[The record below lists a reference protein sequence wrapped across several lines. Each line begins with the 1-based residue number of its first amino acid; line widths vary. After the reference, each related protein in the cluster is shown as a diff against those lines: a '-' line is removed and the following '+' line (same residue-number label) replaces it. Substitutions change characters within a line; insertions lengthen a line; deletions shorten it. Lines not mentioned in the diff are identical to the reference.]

1 MSKCLCWPKKSK
13 YIKEVLGDRGECF
26 VFWHRVSREG
36 EGRGRKEEIV
46 APGSRK
52 EEKEERERGRN
63 FIAFLRLGE
72 KKRGGGGGGPNQSPS
87 NRWRGKEEEEESTS
101 KRYLQKI
108 YSLTLCGRCG
118 IVLEAAFLAAPNSPT
133 FQKFQS
139 KLL

>member
-26 VFWHRVSREG
+26 VFWHRVSRGG

-72 KKRGGGGGGPNQSPS
+72 KK
-87 NRWRGKEEEEESTS
+87 EEEEEEDQTSLHQTAGGGRRKRRNPPPKDTS
-101 KRYLQKI
+101 KKYI
-108 YSLTLCGRCG
+108 H
-118 IVLEAAFLAAPNSPT
+118 
-133 FQKFQS
+133 
-139 KLL
+139 